1 MIDTYGIDCMGLT
14 SGISCTGAM
23 FSPLIL
29 TEYREA
35 FNLFDKDGD
44 ETISTPELLTV
55 MRSLG
60 HNPSQDD
67 IMDMIKEVD
76 KNGKSHVLWRN
87 HILLEVN
94 AHVKPGPR
102 HKKAWLR
109 GVVNNKG
116 ADQPAHPRSLIS
128 AFVFGFF
135 FESVIPRLETSEISS
150 F

>member
-1 MIDTYGIDCMGLT
+1 MSHCWKSPVTAHLYILMSLT

-23 FSPLIL
+23 FSLLIL

-76 KNGKSHVLWRN
+76 KNGKFHVFCEN
-87 HILLEVN
+87 IFYC
-94 AHVKPGPR
+94 VKPGPR
-102 HKKAWLR
+102 REKACLR
-109 GVVNNKG
+109 GVANNKG

-128 AFVFGFF
+128 AFLIVFGK
-135 FESVIPRLETSEISS
+135 V
-150 F
+150 

>member
-1 MIDTYGIDCMGLT
+1 
-14 SGISCTGAM
+14 M
-23 FSPLIL
+23 FSPHIL

-76 KNGKSHVLWRN
+76 KNGKSHVLSWR
-87 HILLEVN
+87 
-94 AHVKPGPR
+94 
-102 HKKAWLR
+102 
-109 GVVNNKG
+109 
-116 ADQPAHPRSLIS
+116 
-128 AFVFGFF
+128 
-135 FESVIPRLETSEISS
+135 
-150 F
+150 

>member
-1 MIDTYGIDCMGLT
+1 
-14 SGISCTGAM
+14 M

-76 KNGKSHVLWRN
+76 KNGKSHYGENIFYWKSMHMSNLG
-87 HILLEVN
+87 LN
-94 AHVKPGPR
+94 ARKP
-102 HKKAWLR
+102 
-109 GVVNNKG
+109 
-116 ADQPAHPRSLIS
+116 
-128 AFVFGFF
+128 VFGGCEQQRRRPACASAQSDQRHCIRFL
-135 FESVIPRLETSEISS
+135 ESIIPKLATSEISS